1 MKKQEFLAVLRD
13 RLRGLPQEDIDKSID
28 YYSEMIDDRMEDGLK
43 EETAVAALGSMD
55 EIVSQIL
62 KEIPFS
68 KIVKAKVKQKRKMNA
83 GIIVLLI
90 LGFPVWFPLLVAAI
104 SVTFAVYASIWA
116 VVISLYAA
124 TVSVAAVSVAG
135 IVGFFIYLASGKA
148 LAGIVLLGGGIA
160 CAGLAILFFFGCN
173 LVTKGVLV
181 LGKSIV
187 LALKRLLIGKEKRI

>member
-68 KIVKAKVKQKRKMNA
+68 KIVKAKVKQKRTMSA

-90 LGFPVWFPLLVAAI
+90 LGFPVWFSLLVAAI

>member
-28 YYSEMIDDRMEDGLK
+28 YYREMIDDRMEDGLK

-68 KIVKAKVKQKRKMNA
+68 KIVKAKVKQKRKMSA

-90 LGFPVWFPLLVAAI
+90 LGFLVWFPLLVAAI
-104 SVTFAVYASIWA
+104 SVIFAVYASIWA

-160 CAGLAILFFFGCN
+160 CAGLSILFLFGSN
-173 LVTKGVLV
+173 LVTKGVV
-181 LGKSIV
+181 ALGKIIM
-187 LALKRLLIGKEKRI
+187 LGLKRLLIRKERRI